1 MNEENTLTAN
11 EIYFQEVE
19 DEHGKTLNL
28 DESLRVSLVGLLMDR
43 YASAQSARDQ
53 DETRWLTAYHNYRG
67 LYGKHIR
74 FRESEKSRVFVKV
87 TKTKVLAAFGQLV
100 DVVFGGNKFPI
111 GVSETNIPE
120 GIEEHAHFNP
130 SLETTPPQMSEEE
143 PTEVRLIFHLQQRR
157 KRKI

>member
-53 DETRWLTAYHNYRG
+53 DETRWLTAYYFRTSNFRWSHF
-67 LYGKHIR
+67 KTVAWIR
-74 FRESEKSRVFVKV
+74 K
-87 TKTKVLAAFGQLV
+87 
-100 DVVFGGNKFPI
+100 
-111 GVSETNIPE
+111 
-120 GIEEHAHFNP
+120 
-130 SLETTPPQMSEEE
+130 
-143 PTEVRLIFHLQQRR
+143 
-157 KRKI
+157 

>member
-100 DVVFGGNKFPI
+100 DVVLVEISFLLAYPK
-111 GVSETNIPE
+111 
-120 GIEEHAHFNP
+120 
-130 SLETTPPQMSEEE
+130 
-143 PTEVRLIFHLQQRR
+143 LIFQRGLKNTHTLIPLWKLLHHRCRKKKQQRR
-157 KRKI
+157 N